1 MPNAKVLSEKQ
12 AIVAALTE
20 KLQGSVAGVIVDYS
34 GITVAEDTEMRRKL
48 RENNVDYSVV
58 KNTLLRFA
66 INNSGLSELDSL
78 LNGTTSLAV
87 SADDPV
93 APAKIIKEYA
103 DKIETFQIKGGFVDG
118 NVLDEAGVNELASI
132 PGKDTLVC
140 KIMMGMQ
147 SPLYKLAYA
156 LQAIIDKSGE
166 APAEEAPA
174 AEAAAE

>member
-103 DKIETFQIKGGFVDG
+103 DKLNGRFEIKGGFMDG
-118 NVLDEAGVNELASI
+118 KVISLDEVNALANI
-132 PGKDTLVC
+132 PALPV
-140 KIMMGMQ
+140 
-147 SPLYKLAYA
+147 
-156 LQAIIDKSGE
+156 LQAQVLGTML
-166 APAEEAPA
+166 APITSFAVVIKAIAEKLGGPVE

>member
-103 DKIETFQIKGGFVDG
+103 DKIETFEIKGGFVDG
-118 NVLDEAGVNELASI
+118 NILDQAGVNELASI

>member
-87 SADDPV
+87 SVDDPV
-93 APAKIIKEYA
+93 APAKIIKE
-103 DKIETFQIKGGFVDG
+103 
-118 NVLDEAGVNELASI
+118 
-132 PGKDTLVC
+132 
-140 KIMMGMQ
+140 
-147 SPLYKLAYA
+147 
-156 LQAIIDKSGE
+156 
-166 APAEEAPA
+166 
-174 AEAAAE
+174 

>member
-12 AIVAALTE
+12 AVVAALTE
-20 KLQGSVAGVIVDYS
+20 KLQGAVAGVIVAYS

-103 DKIETFQIKGGFVDG
+103 DKLNGRFEIKGGFMDG
-118 NVLDEAGVNELASI
+118 KVISLDEVNALASI
-132 PGKDTLVC
+132 PALPV
-140 KIMMGMQ
+140 
-147 SPLYKLAYA
+147 
-156 LQAIIDKSGE
+156 LQAQVLGTML
-166 APAEEAPA
+166 APITSFAVVIKAIAEKLGGPVE